1 MNRLTQVLDPL
12 NGTTGFT
19 CDGKGNLLNV
29 TDARSNATTYTYDNM
44 DRLATRVNPL
54 TRSESYQ
61 YDLAGNM
68 RQFMDR
74 KSRATK
80 AGEPENYFAACR
92 S

>member
-1 MNRLTQVLDPL
+1 
-12 NGTTGFT
+12 
-19 CDGKGNLLNV
+19 
-29 TDARSNATTYTYDNM
+29 M
-44 DRLATRVNPL
+44 DRLATRVDLL

-80 AGEPENYFAACR
+80 AGEPENYFAGCR
-92 S
+92 C